1 MAEVAA
7 VSDDLTVMEAEFPA
21 YDIWRE
27 ELPGRTMYVAR
38 TRRWDLNP
46 YSVATQDLG
55 ELCDALEPA
64 RGVRAEGPAALT
76 SARPNIARMYEY
88 WLTGTGPRPPD
99 RAAADDVLAR
109 FPEVAEVARANRAFL
124 SRAVRYV
131 AERGITQFI
140 DAGSGLPTSPSVHEV
155 ACSVTPAA
163 RVVYADRDPAVV
175 AHARAMLAAENKV
188 RVVAGDIRT
197 PSSVL
202 NDPALDD
209 LIDRSKPVCVLLMSV
224 LHFLPAAEAD
234 AAVARFRRWMKPGSY
249 LIISAGTSSG
259 TDPKLINTLQN
270 AYHGTAPVTGRTSA
284 EIGAWFEG
292 FDLVPP
298 GLVNVW
304 AWRPGNSWR
313 PATSRARFLG
323 GVGRK
328 TSESRRSPA

>member
-1 MAEVAA
+1 

-55 ELCDALEPA
+55 ELCDVLEPT
-64 RGVRAEGPAALT
+64 RGIRAEGPVSLT
-76 SARPNIARMYEY
+76 SARPNIARMYDY
-88 WLTGTGPRPPD
+88 WLTGTDPRPPD

-140 DAGSGLPTSPSVHEV
+140 DAGSGLPTSPNVHE
-155 ACSVTPAA
+155 AARSVTPAA

-175 AHARAMLAAENKV
+175 AHTRAILAEEDNV
-188 RVVAGDIRT
+188 RVVAGDIRV
-197 PSSVL
+197 PGSVL
-202 NDPALDD
+202 NDPALNE

-234 AAVARFRRWMKPGSY
+234 AAVARFRRWMKSGSY

-259 TDPKLINTLQN
+259 TDPELITTLQN
-270 AYHGTAPVTGRTSA
+270 AYRGTAPVSGRTGA
-284 EIGAWFEG
+284 EIAAWFEG

-304 AWRPGNSWR
+304 AWRPDSLWR
-313 PATSRARFLG
+313 PTTSRARFLG

-328 TSESRRSPA
+328 ASDARPPPS